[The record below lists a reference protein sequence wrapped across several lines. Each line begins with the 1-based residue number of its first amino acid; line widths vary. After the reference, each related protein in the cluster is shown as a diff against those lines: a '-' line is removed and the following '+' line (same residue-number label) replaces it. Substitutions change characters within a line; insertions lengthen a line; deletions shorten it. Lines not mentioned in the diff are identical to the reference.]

1 MQPQFQYLQGHG
13 NSVNSMI
20 HHPMGFITGSEDKT
34 VRLWDLRQNRAVRCI
49 CGDIYD
55 EVGCLSTY
63 PENDNLVCV
72 GCDNAVLLYDLR
84 NTGMIL
90 KEAKSAITMNQ
101 DCVNCIVPVTTKNTS
116 YLAICDD
123 KGYVNESLFSPF

>member
-20 HHPMGFITGSEDKT
+20 QHPMGFITGSEDKT
-34 VRLWDLRQNRAVRCI
+34 VRLWDLRQNRAVRCM

-63 PENDNLVCV
+63 PGNDNIVCV
-72 GCDNAVLLYDLR
+72 GCDNTVLLYDLR
-84 NTGMIL
+84 NTDI
-90 KEAKSAITMNQ
+90 
-101 DCVNCIVPVTTKNTS
+101 PNTLINL
-116 YLAICDD
+116 Y
-123 KGYVNESLFSPF
+123 KHES